1 MRSFQLLRP
10 RSVDTA
16 VEMMAAHP
24 EAQYVAGG
32 TNQID
37 MMKAGIH
44 RPSHLV
50 DIAGLGLD
58 RITDRGDVI
67 RLGALASNTALA
79 TDPLVLEHVPMV
91 SQTVLEGATQQIRN
105 VATTAGNILQRNR
118 CPYFYVPGTRCN
130 RKVPGTGCDAVGGF
144 DRLNAIFGTSE
155 SCIAVMPSDLV
166 IALRAYDAT
175 VRVTGPEGA
184 REIPFAEFHL
194 LPGDTPEVETA
205 LRPGEMILSVDV
217 PKATALTSRYHKIR
231 ERRSYAFALLSVG
244 GAARVEDG
252 RITEMRLAAGG
263 VGTVPWRLP
272 QVEAALVGEAPGP
285 DLFERAAALS
295 REGAVIGRQN
305 SFKLPLLERAIVR
318 VLTDITEV

>member
-1 MRSFQLLRP
+1 MRPYQLLRP
-10 RSVDTA
+10 RSVEMA
-16 VEMMAAHP
+16 VEMMAAHL
-24 EAQYVAGG
+24 EAQYIAGG

-58 RITDRGDVI
+58 RISDQGDVI
-67 RLGALASNTALA
+67 RLGALASNTVLA

-105 VATTAGNILQRNR
+105 AATTAGNILQRNR

-130 RKVPGTGCDAVGGF
+130 RKNPGSGCDAIGGF

-155 SCIAVMPSDLV
+155 SCIAVMPSDLA
-166 IALRAYDAT
+166 IALRAYDAR
-175 VRVTGPEGA
+175 VRVIGPDGM
-184 REIPFAEFHL
+184 RTIPFADFHRP
-194 LPGDTPEVETA
+194 PGDTPEVETD
-205 LRPGEMILSVDV
+205 LRKSELILSVDV
-217 PKATALTSRYHKIR
+217 PKAGRLASAYHKIR

-244 GAARVEDG
+244 GAARLTDG
-252 RITEMRLAAGG
+252 RIAELRLAAGG

-272 QVEAALVGEAPGP
+272 QVESALIDEAPSQEA
-285 DLFERAAALS
+285 FQRAAALS
-295 REGAVIGRQN
+295 RDGAVIGRQN
-305 SFKLPLLERAIVR
+305 AFKLPMLERAIVR
-318 VLTDITEV
+318 VLTDITET